1 MSDLIEI
8 IIPGANGRMGQ
19 TLLRLAE
26 ASDHFGPV
34 HAISGHTQPNVNHAH
49 VLVDFTHPDALKTHI
64 EFCRMHKVALV
75 LGTTGLNDEHEADI
89 RALSDT
95 VPVVYSANFS
105 IGITVMTQLTERL
118 AGILN
123 DDFDIEITEAHH
135 RHKQDAPGGT
145 ALRLGQAAAR
155 GRNVD
160 FNENAVFTRK
170 GQTGPRNRGDIGFSV
185 IRGGNIIG
193 QHDARFI
200 SDTEEIQLHHTAMS
214 RDLFADGALRAAR
227 WVINKPPG
235 LYDMADVLGLKD

>member
-1 MSDLIEI
+1 
-8 IIPGANGRMGQ
+8 
-19 TLLRLAE
+19 
-26 ASDHFGPV
+26 
-34 HAISGHTQPNVNHAH
+34 
-49 VLVDFTHPDALKTHI
+49 
-64 EFCRMHKVALV
+64 
-75 LGTTGLNDEHEADI
+75 
-89 RALSDT
+89 
-95 VPVVYSANFS
+95 
-105 IGITVMTQLTERL
+105 MTQLTERL

-145 ALRLGQAAAR
+145 ALHLGQAAAR
-155 GRNVD
+155 GRNID
-160 FNENAVFTRK
+160 FNESAVFNRK
-170 GQTGPRNRGDIGFSV
+170 GQTGPRKRGDIGFSV

-227 WVINKPPG
+227 WVMDKPAG